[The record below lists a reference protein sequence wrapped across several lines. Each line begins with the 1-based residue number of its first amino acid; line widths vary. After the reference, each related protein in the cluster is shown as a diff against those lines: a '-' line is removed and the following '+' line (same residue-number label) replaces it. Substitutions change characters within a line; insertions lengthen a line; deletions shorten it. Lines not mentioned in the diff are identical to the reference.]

1 MTPVEQ
7 FTADAAARIKE
18 ADDYAHD
25 AMAASAAGRFSEFW
39 DKQIKAAQSRMEAN
53 GEQAIA
59 NAGKERDQMRLEQ
72 CKRWP
77 IRRPKKFPAWL
88 PPRSWR
94 PSKTVGNRQPMH
106 ATVSTIPT
114 AGRLRPS
121 GCPIQDRYRRAT
133 TTWATS

>member
-59 NAGKERDQMRLEQ
+59 NA
-72 CKRWP
+72 
-77 IRRPKKFPAWL
+77 
-88 PPRSWR
+88 
-94 PSKTVGNRQPMH
+94 N
-106 ATVSTIPT
+106 
-114 AGRLRPS
+114 AGP
-121 GCPIQDRYRRAT
+121 
-133 TTWATS
+133 